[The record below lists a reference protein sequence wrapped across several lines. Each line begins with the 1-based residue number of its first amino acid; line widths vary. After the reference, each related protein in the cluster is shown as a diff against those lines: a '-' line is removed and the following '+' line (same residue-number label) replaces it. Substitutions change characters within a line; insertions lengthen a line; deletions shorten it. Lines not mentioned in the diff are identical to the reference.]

1 MAPPPDAPP
10 PDATAPLPGWTLRR
24 RPHGRVDF
32 VAADGTLHADVDV
45 LRAFPLSAPR
55 GPAAVLAADGS
66 ELAWIES
73 IDDLPEP
80 LRTRLL
86 EELSDREFLPT
97 ITAIEAVSDTD
108 PAEWTVLTDRGRR
121 RFTLAGPDDVE
132 RLTDGSALLSDA
144 SGVRYRIASIAALDA
159 RSRRLLDRTME

>member
-1 MAPPPDAPP
+1 MAPPDALP
-10 PDATAPLPGWTLRR
+10 PDAAAPLPGWTLRR

-45 LRAFPLSAPR
+45 LCAFPLSAPR

-97 ITAIEAVSDTD
+97 ITAIRALSDTD
-108 PAEWTVLTDRGRR
+108 PAEWTVLTDRGPR

-132 RLTDGSALLSDA
+132 RLPDGSALVSDA

>member
-1 MAPPPDAPP
+1 MAPPDALP
-10 PDATAPLPGWTLRR
+10 PDAAVPLPGWTLRR

-32 VAADGTLHADVDV
+32 VGDDGTVHADVDV

-108 PAEWTVLTDRGRR
+108 PAEWTVLTDRGPR

-132 RLTDGSALLSDA
+132 RLPDGSALVSDA